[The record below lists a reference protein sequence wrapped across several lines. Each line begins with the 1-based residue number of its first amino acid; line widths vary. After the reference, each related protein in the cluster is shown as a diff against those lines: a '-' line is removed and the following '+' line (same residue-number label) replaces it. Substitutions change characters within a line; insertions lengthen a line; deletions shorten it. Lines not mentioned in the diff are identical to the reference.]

1 MKNFYDLFLQ
11 DDGFRDEYKSKG
23 DGYLDALGRVYDLMT
38 NNGWCQSDDEEEKGV
53 PTRLTFNDVFETPD
67 ATRFI
72 PRVVQY
78 IVREAIEPNLLVIPY
93 LFQEVRIT
101 TGGKMI
107 EIGAIGSM
115 YAGEVSEGHE
125 PPRRNLDLDGGD
137 MVSVTVK
144 KHGIMFD
151 VTDEVIRDSQWDVLN
166 LWLRA
171 AGRALARHKEEQAL
185 KLFNEMGITIFN
197 NDQSAE
203 DGEIGACTGRGIDG
217 VPNGSMTLADLM
229 NMWIWGTMRGF
240 TMDTILMNPLSW
252 GMFATDPEVREIVLS
267 GATPT
272 TPRVPSGS
280 GFTGWPTGHGGL
292 GLRTGATGTIG
303 SGAEAA
309 LGGQHLPVSSPWV
322 AQLSPFN
329 ATYNIAPR
337 GLGTIRVLISPFVP
351 FSNAVSL
358 GDSTTKPTAS
368 IIMVDSSNAGLL
380 VVRDPITMTDW
391 SDKARDIQSVK
402 LIERY
407 GMNAVE
413 QGKGVSVARNVVIA
427 RNYVAD
433 NTNPWSNVT
442 EINQR
447 ATKPSG
453 TTY

>member
-23 DGYLDALGRVYDLMT
+23 EGYIDALGRVYDLMT
-38 NNGWCQSDDEEEKGV
+38 NNGWCQSNDEEDKGT

-115 YAGEVSEGHE
+115 YAGEVTEGHE

-171 AGRALARHKEEQAL
+171 AGRALARHKEESAL

-197 NDQSAE
+197 NDQSAQ
-203 DGEIGACTGRGIDG
+203 DGEIGALTGRGIDG
-217 VPNGSMTLADLM
+217 VPNGTMTLSDIM
-229 NMWIWGTMRGF
+229 QMWIHGTMRGF

-272 TPRVPSGS
+272 TPRAPSGS
-280 GFTGWPTGHGGL
+280 GFSGWPTGHGGL
-292 GLRTGATGTIG
+292 GLRTQATGSIG
-303 SGAEAA
+303 SGVEAA
-309 LGGQHLPVSSPWV
+309 LGGQHLPASSPWV

-337 GLGTIRVLISPFVP
+337 GLGAIRVLISPYVP
-351 FSNAVSL
+351 FSNAVTL
-358 GDSTTKPTAS
+358 GTGVTKPTAS
-368 IIMVDSSNAGLL
+368 VIMLDSSNAGLL
-380 VVRDPITMTDW
+380 VVRDPVTMTDW
-391 SDKARDIQSVK
+391 TDKARDIQNVK

-413 QGKGVSVARNVVIA
+413 QGKGVAVARNVVID
-427 RNYVAD
+427 RNYVFD
-433 NTNPWSNVT
+433 NVNSQTLS

-447 ATKPSG
+447 VTKPAG